1 MSITPKETSINEA
14 SSGTFCHEIK
24 SESNVNKVKKETLFF
39 NSSLGWLLILLIQ
52 EYLLLIFIIPEMFEL
67 RI

>member
-24 SESNVNKVKKETLFF
+24 SESNVNKVKKNIIFQFKLRLVTDTF
-39 NSSLGWLLILLIQ
+39 NSG
-52 EYLLLIFIIPEMFEL
+52 IFVINFHNS
-67 RI
+67 RNV